1 MSQFV
6 DITYHLK
13 MTTHHHQHQCS
24 VCLTGV
30 LLRRAQQAMLASDLA
45 KNSESFSPGGDFQH
59 YSADNELTMA
69 NKIQAENHFSNEVEV
84 HSEMYNTT

>member
-1 MSQFV
+1 
-6 DITYHLK
+6 
-13 MTTHHHQHQCS
+13 
-24 VCLTGV
+24 
-30 LLRRAQQAMLASDLA
+30 MLASDLA

-69 NKIQAENHFSNEVEV
+69 DKIQAENHFSNEVEV